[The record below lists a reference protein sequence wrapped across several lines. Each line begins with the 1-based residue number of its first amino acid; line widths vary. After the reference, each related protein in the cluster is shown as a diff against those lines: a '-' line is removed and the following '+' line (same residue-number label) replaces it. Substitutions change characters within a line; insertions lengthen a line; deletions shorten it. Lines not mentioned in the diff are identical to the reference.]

1 VDALKA
7 DYGVLTNGESLL
19 LYRRGENEEPI
30 LDVELN
36 AVSKSEA
43 RDLYAALQ
51 KPEWDITDAGR
62 VEEYLDELEPVELDT
77 ELGQEHFFDTF
88 RLEEGSPFADLV
100 TAMNDLL
107 LSLRDEREAKF
118 VVGAYDFWEASYA
131 DEPDD
136 VPDS

>member
-7 DYGVLTNGESLL
+7 DYGVLTNGERLL
-19 LYRRGENEEPI
+19 LYRRDEESPM

-36 AVSKSEA
+36 AVSESDA
-43 RDLYAALQ
+43 RDLCAALR
-51 KPEWDITDAGR
+51 KPEWDITDAGC